1 MMKIET
7 WISQHAVLRKRMNAN
22 YMKELLWKIIRTVIL
37 SGLVFMILYP
47 LLVKF
52 TSSIKSASDLA
63 DPTVIFFPKEPSI
76 SNYRTII
83 KAVDY
88 VNTFFT
94 SVLFNLLMS
103 ALQII
108 SCVMVAY
115 GLARFKFKGRGLV
128 FAMSIFTLVVPPQTI
143 MFPMY
148 LRFKYF
154 NPATAFQLVGSFSR
168 ETSLDLIGTLWPFIL
183 LSITAV
189 GFKNGL
195 FIFMQRQY
203 FRNQPIALEEAAYID
218 GCSPFMTFT
227 RIMLPGAG
235 PIILTTFLLSFV
247 WGWNDAF
254 YTQTLAPEM
263 PLLSSK
269 LFGVAFESFS
279 TGSATMDVYLEN
291 AKMFLL
297 IAPLIILYI
306 FTQRHFTESIERSG
320 LVG

>member
-1 MMKIET
+1 MNVKT
-7 WISQHAVLRKRMNAN
+7 WISQHPALRKRLNGN
-22 YMKELLWKIIRTVIL
+22 YLKDVLWKIVRTIVL
-37 SGLVFMILYP
+37 AGLVFMILYP

-52 TSSIKSASDLA
+52 SSSIKSAADLS
-63 DPTVIFFPKEPSI
+63 DPTVIFFPKEPTF
-76 SNYRTII
+76 SNYRVII

-88 VNTFFT
+88 LGTFFY
-94 SVLFNLLMS
+94 SVFFNLLMS
-103 ALQII
+103 ALQIM

-128 FAMSIFTLVVPPQTI
+128 FALTIFTLVVPPQTI

-148 LRFKYF
+148 LRFQYF
-154 NPATAFQLVGSFSR
+154 NPATAFQLVGSFSWD
-168 ETSLDLIGTLWPFIL
+168 TSINLINTLWPFIL

-218 GCSPFMTFT
+218 GCGPFRTFI
-227 RIMLPGAG
+227 RIMLPGAM

-247 WGWNDAF
+247 WGWNDAY
-254 YTQTLAPEM
+254 YTQTLAPEL

-269 LFGVAFESFS
+269 LFGVAFESFG
-279 TGSATMDVYLEN
+279 TGSPIMDVYLEN
-291 AKMFLL
+291 AKLFLL
-297 IAPLIILYI
+297 IIPLIILYI